1 MEKFEQME
9 IKHLVME
16 QLGYCIKDIYD
27 MMVEFTFEVVG
38 NISTQE
44 YNKIKEYRYQYYLR
58 NWKEI
63 DN

>member
-1 MEKFEQME
+1 MERFEEME

-16 QLGYCIKDIYD
+16 QLGYSIKDIYN

-38 NISTQE
+38 RISGQE
-44 YNKIKEYRYQYYLR
+44 YNKINEYRYQYYLR
-58 NWKEI
+58 NWEEI